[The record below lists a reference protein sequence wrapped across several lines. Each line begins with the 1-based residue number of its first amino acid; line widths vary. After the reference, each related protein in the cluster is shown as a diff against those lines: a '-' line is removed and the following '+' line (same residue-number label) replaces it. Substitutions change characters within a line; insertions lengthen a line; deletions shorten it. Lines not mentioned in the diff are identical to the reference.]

1 PMMRG
6 STPHVACR
14 RPKEKP
20 LWRRYTLE
28 VAMLYG
34 KPYRAGRNGE
44 PGMLQRMCLAVAVT
58 AAILVTWS
66 ESFAQFR
73 VCNRSSADSIEVAF
87 GLQRGWD
94 AEGWFTVKRRQCETL
109 VARTLRERYFYLYA
123 VAGDSV
129 WDGEDDKEGAEFCTQ
144 PDGAFKLNDASL
156 RDGPDKVDCEK
167 HGYETRKFFQVDIKE
182 APNYTFNFED

>member
-28 VAMLYG
+28 VAMLYCE
-34 KPYRAGRNGE
+34 PYRAGRNGE
-44 PGMLQRMCLAVAVT
+44 PGMLQRMWLAVAVT
-58 AAILVTWS
+58 AAILVTSS

-87 GLQRGWD
+87 GLQRERGGWE
-94 AEGWFTVKRRQCETL
+94 AEGWFTVKRRQCATL
-109 VARTLRERYFYLYA
+109 VARTLRERYF
-123 VAGDSV
+123 
-129 WDGEDDKEGAEFCTQ
+129 
-144 PDGAFKLNDASL
+144 
-156 RDGPDKVDCEK
+156 
-167 HGYETRKFFQVDIKE
+167 
-182 APNYTFNFED
+182 